1 MGRCRDPF
9 SERQSLAESLVVA
22 AEKLEGGVDHPQ
34 VDEYLRTAIATQ
46 PTSGQ
51 WGNEFGK
58 IIETATSL
66 DAMIYAKNLRLIAKE
81 LTKESEVR
89 RQ

>member
-22 AEKLEGGVDHPQ
+22 VKKLEGGVDRPLVH
-34 VDEYLRTAIATQ
+34 EYLRTAIAAQ

-58 IIETATSL
+58 IIETATSP
-66 DAMIYAKNLRLIAKE
+66 DTMIYAQNLRLIAKG
-81 LTKESEVR
+81 LKDGR
-89 RQ
+89 